1 MISSQKFANVSETHM
16 STRLVP
22 EVLVVDPH
30 DGVLEEWLNA
40 CGMRTTRASSA
51 ELAALVQQT
60 ARQPHVVVVDT
71 RGGGGIPPLTAAV
84 TRQRPGIGFI
94 VVASESD
101 PTMLLEAMRA
111 GATEY
116 LQEPISPAALEQ
128 AILRL
133 VGHRDAPPASGS
145 CSGWSP
151 RCPERAR

>member
-1 MISSQKFANVSETHM
+1 M
-16 STRLVP
+16 SIRLVP
-22 EVLVVDPH
+22 EVLVVDPL
-30 DGVLEEWLNA
+30 DGELQEWLNA
-40 CGMRTTRASSA
+40 CGMCTTRASST

-84 TRQRPGIGFI
+84 KRQRPGIGLV

-116 LQEPISPAALEQ
+116 LQEPLTQAALEQ

-133 VGHRDAPPASGS
+133 VARRDAAPISGEALRLANAS
-145 CSGWSP
+145 
-151 RCPERAR
+151 

>member
-1 MISSQKFANVSETHM
+1 M
-16 STRLVP
+16 STPLAPR
-22 EVLVVDPH
+22 VLVIDPI
-30 DGVLEEWLNA
+30 DGELEEWLSA

-84 TRQRPGIGFI
+84 KRQRPAIGFV

-116 LQEPISPAALEQ
+116 LQEPLTQVALEQ

-133 VGHRDAPPASGS
+133 VARRDAPAVSGEALRLANAS
-145 CSGWSP
+145 
-151 RCPERAR
+151 